1 MKTFSMRWTWAVIVA
16 TLVAGFPPTGSQA
29 AGPIHP
35 GWHSV
40 SGFQFQLDATPV
52 TAGTVTLTEY
62 IDEANMWAN

>member
-1 MKTFSMRWTWAVIVA
+1 M
-16 TLVAGFPPTGSQA
+16 TLNGTTYDLKLSQA

-40 SGFQFQLDATPV
+40 AGFQFQLDATPV
-52 TAGTVTLTEY
+52 NGGPATLTEY